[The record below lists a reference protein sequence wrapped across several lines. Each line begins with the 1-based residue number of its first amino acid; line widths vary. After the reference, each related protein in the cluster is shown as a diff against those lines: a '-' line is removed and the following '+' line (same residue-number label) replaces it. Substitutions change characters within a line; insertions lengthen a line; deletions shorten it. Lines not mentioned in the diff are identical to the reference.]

1 MKKVVIKKGQSGVKV
16 DKTSVKR
23 VDANRNMKGDN
34 EIAVRKQQN
43 ESKLRSNLRD
53 KSVSAAMMYGDKD
66 GSLIKDAAKQDSL
79 SSSAYKKASQ
89 LKRNP
94 KFPVK
99 KSGGKIIKKK
109 S

>member
-1 MKKVVIKKGQSGVKV
+1 MKKVIKKAQSGVKV

-23 VDANRNMKGDN
+23 VDANKNMKGDN

-43 ESKLRSNLRD
+43 NSKIYKSRGNM
-53 KSVSAAMMYGDKD
+53 SVSAAMMYGDKD
-66 GSLIKDAAKQDSL
+66 GSLLKDAHKQDSL
-79 SSSAYKKASQ
+79 STDASKKASQ

-109 S
+109 

>member
-1 MKKVVIKKGQSGVKV
+1 MKKITIKKGQSGVKV

-43 ESKLRSNLRD
+43 NSKIYKSRGNM
-53 KSVSAAMMYGDKD
+53 SVSAAMMYGDTD
-66 GSLIKDAAKQDSL
+66 GSLIKDAVKQDSL
-79 SSSAYKKASQ
+79 SSAASKKASQ
-89 LKRNP
+89 LRKNP

-109 S
+109 